1 MNKNI
6 SKLKAKPKVIT
17 LHGFRI
23 SMKACFT
30 VDLDRDV
37 NFQDGRKAG
46 SLDRGQ
52 GTAPRFTSSE
62 KGAGIIQEVLD
73 ETGIKATFFAE
84 ARTLSETN
92 AFEII
97 SSNEIA
103 IHGMDH
109 EDITL
114 MTVNELETMLPEAAD
129 VVKGITGKRP
139 KGFRAP
145 FMKYDE
151 RSFPILKKI
160 GIRYD
165 SSSYGNSITEI
176 NGIREIP
183 VSHGVDIRGRKI
195 AAYLWPMHEGTRSPD
210 DYTELASKNDI
221 FVFATH
227 TWHMVES
234 RDRGLM
240 GAEDIRKNKEYLAHI
255 ISSLLD
261 NGFKFSTMDSFI

>member
-1 MNKNI
+1 MI
-6 SKLKAKPKVIT
+6 IKPKVIT
-17 LHGFRI
+17 SYELRI

-37 NFQDGRKAG
+37 NFLNGIEAG

-52 GTAPRFTSSE
+52 GTAPRFVSSE

-84 ARTLSETN
+84 TTTLSKTDS
-92 AFEII
+92 FDIVGG
-97 SSNEIA
+97 NEIA
-103 IHGMDH
+103 IHGVDH

-114 MTVNELETMLPEAAD
+114 MTEDEIGTMLGNASD
-129 VVKGITGKRP
+129 TVKKITGMRP

-145 FMKYDE
+145 FMRYDE
-151 RSFPILKKI
+151 RLFPLLRKI
-160 GIRYD
+160 GVRYD
-165 SSSYGNSITEI
+165 SSSYGNTVTMIDGIT
-176 NGIREIP
+176 EIP
-183 VSHGVDIRGRKI
+183 VSQGTDINGRKM
-195 AAYLWPMHEGTRSPD
+195 AAYLWPMHEGIRSPN
-210 DYTELASKNDI
+210 DYVELAAKNEL

-227 TWHMVES
+227 TWHMAES

-240 GAEDIRKNKEYLAHI
+240 DADEMKKNKEHLAHI

-261 NGFKFSTMDSFI
+261 SGFEFVTMDSLIRVP

>member
-1 MNKNI
+1 
-6 SKLKAKPKVIT
+6 
-17 LHGFRI
+17 
-23 SMKACFT
+23 MKACFT

-37 NFQDGRKAG
+37 NFLDSGNKAG
-46 SLDRGQ
+46 SLNRGQ
-52 GTAPRFTSSE
+52 GTAPRFGSSE
-62 KGAGIIQEVLD
+62 KGAKIIQEILD

-84 ARTLSETN
+84 ARTLSGTN
-92 AFEII
+92 AFESICD
-97 SSNEIA
+97 NEIA
-103 IHGMDH
+103 VHGVDH

-114 MTVNELETMLPEAAD
+114 MTENELETMLLEAND
-129 VVKGITGKRP
+129 IVKGITGKRP

-151 RSFPILKKI
+151 RSFPILKEI
-160 GIRYD
+160 GIKYD

-176 NGIREIP
+176 GGIKEIP
-183 VSHGVDIRGRKI
+183 VSQGTDAKGRKM

-240 GAEDIRKNKEYLAHI
+240 DADGIRKNKEDLAHI
-255 ISSLLD
+255 IYSLLD
-261 NGFKFSTMDSFI
+261 SGFKFSTMDALI